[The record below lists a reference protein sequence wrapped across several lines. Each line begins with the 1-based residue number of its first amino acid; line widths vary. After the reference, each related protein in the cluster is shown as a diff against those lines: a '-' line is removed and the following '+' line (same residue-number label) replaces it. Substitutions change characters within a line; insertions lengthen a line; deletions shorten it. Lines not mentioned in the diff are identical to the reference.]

1 MTQVAGGVFMKGL
14 SSLRGMRQTVAFV
27 AISGGNLAL
36 APGAQAAG
44 VSPDTGISLVTAISL
59 AVVSAAVLSVFF
71 HRLKQPAI
79 LAYIAAG
86 LLFQAT
92 LSDALGE
99 SIHVM
104 EEVSHLGLVF
114 LLFIIGIEMDLG
126 GIRQLDKRGAVAV
139 VLQAPLAVVLILFL
153 QWGAAELGF
162 AIPGLGKVSEAWFFY
177 ATVVALSST
186 AVVVKLL
193 SDKFELTTQSGRV
206 SILTLIAQDIWAVI
220 ALTYATMTMA
230 EDAAKAGGGGVMVMV
245 AGGMAVIAFI
255 LTMSKW
261 VLPRLMVWLSRSPD
275 MLSLVAI
282 GWCFLC
288 AAAMARIGF
297 SAEMGALLAGLI
309 VRRMPIHS
317 EILPKVLS
325 LRDFFMALFF
335 VALGASLPPPTTAMI
350 FAALPLVLWVIL
362 ARLLFFT
369 PILMAAGM
377 GTVVSLAA
385 SVNLA
390 QISEFSLLLVPIGAA
405 AGALSDTD
413 VGVISYAMML
423 SVLLSTYGIKFNHDI
438 GLWMNRLPGLRSLSG
453 SSAQGQAA
461 AHDHGA
467 PEVVLLGYHHNAEA
481 LAKLMAEK
489 CQELLP
495 KVLVVDFNL
504 KNHARIRAAGMRVR
518 YGDISNP
525 ETLRHCGIDKAKVV
539 VLTLSSTFLKGT
551 SSQKIINVLR
561 NINPDMRFIG
571 TASTARNLENIMG
584 EGAWACISPEQ
595 EAAPAY
601 LQAIRS
607 ALVARP
613 SARAA

>member
-1 MTQVAGGVFMKGL
+1 MRGLCGLGWTRQAIVFTFIAGV
-14 SSLRGMRQTVAFV
+14 R
-27 AISGGNLAL
+27 LAL

-44 VSPDTGISLVTAISL
+44 GSPDSGIGLVTAISL
-59 AVVSAAVLSVFF
+59 AVVSAALLSVCF
-71 HRLKQPAI
+71 HRFKQPAI

-92 LSDALGE
+92 LSDALGG

-126 GIRQLDKRGAVAV
+126 GIKKLGKQGAVAV
-139 VLQAPLAVVLILFL
+139 VLQTPIAVAVILGL

-162 AIPGLGKVSEAWFFY
+162 AIPGLGQFREAWFFY
-177 ATVVALSST
+177 AVVVALSST

-206 SILTLIAQDIWAVI
+206 SIMTLIAQDIWAVI
-220 ALTYATMTMA
+220 ALTYASMTMA
-230 EDAAKAGGGGVMVMV
+230 DAATEAGGGGVLVMV

-255 LTMSKW
+255 LSMSRW
-261 VLPRLMVWLSRSPD
+261 VLPRLMIWLSRSPD

-288 AAAMARIGF
+288 ASAMAWIGF

-309 VRRMPIHS
+309 IGRMPIHS
-317 EILPKVLS
+317 EILSKVLS

-335 VALGASLPPPTTAMI
+335 VALGASLPAPTTKMI
-350 FAALPLVLWVIL
+350 FAALPLVLYVVL
-362 ARLLFFT
+362 AKLLLYT

-377 GTVVSLAA
+377 GSVVSLATA
-385 SVNLA
+385 INLA

-405 AGALSDTD
+405 AGALNNTD

-423 SVLLSTYGIKFNHDI
+423 SVLLSTYGIKFNHNI
-438 GLWMNRLPGLRSLSG
+438 ALWMNRLPGLQLLSG
-453 SSAQGQAA
+453 GLREGEAA

-467 PEVVLLGYHHNAEA
+467 SEVILLGYHNNAEA
-481 LAKLMAEK
+481 LAKLMAET
-489 CQELLP
+489 CQELLS

-504 KNHARIRAAGMRVR
+504 RNHLRIRAAGMRVV

-525 ETLRHCGIDKAKVV
+525 ETLRHCGIDNAKVV
-539 VLTLSSTFLKGT
+539 VLTLSNTFLKGT
-551 SSQKIINVLR
+551 SSQELIDVLR
-561 NINPDMRFIG
+561 SINPDIRFIG
-571 TASTARNLENIMG
+571 TASTIQNVEKLMEK
-584 EGAWACISPEQ
+584 GACACICPEQ

-601 LQAIRS
+601 LKAIQS
-607 ALVARP
+607 AL
-613 SARAA
+613 

>member
-1 MTQVAGGVFMKGL
+1 MNGWAG
-14 SSLRGMRQTVAFV
+14 LRRIRQ
-27 AISGGNLAL
+27 AIALVLIAGGNLAL
-36 APGAQAAG
+36 APIAQAAG
-44 VSPDTGISLVTAISL
+44 GSPEGGISLVTAISL
-59 AVVSAAVLSVFF
+59 AVVSAALLSVFF

-126 GIRQLDKRGAVAV
+126 GIKQLGKGGAVAV
-139 VLQAPLAVVLILFL
+139 VLQAPIAAFLILGL

-162 AIPGLGKVSEAWFFY
+162 TIPGLGQTRGAWFFY
-177 ATVVALSST
+177 AVVVALSST

-193 SDKFELTTQSGRV
+193 SDKFELTTQSGQA
-206 SILTLIAQDIWAVI
+206 SIMTLIAQDIWAVI
-220 ALTYATMTMA
+220 ALTYASMTMA
-230 EDAAKAGGGGVMVMV
+230 DAATKAGGGGVLVMV
-245 AGGMAVIAFI
+245 VGGMAVIAFI
-255 LTMSKW
+255 LSMSKW
-261 VLPRLMVWLSRSPD
+261 VLPPLMVWLSRSPD

-288 AAAMARIGF
+288 AAAIARIGF
-297 SAEMGALLAGLI
+297 SAEMGALLAGLTI
-309 VRRMPIHS
+309 GRMPIHS
-317 EILPKVLS
+317 EVLAKVLS

-335 VALGASLPPPTTAMI
+335 VALGASLPAPTADMI
-350 FAALPLVLWVIL
+350 SAALPLVLYVVL

-369 PILMAAGM
+369 PLLMATGM

-385 SVNLA
+385 SINLA

-405 AGALSDTD
+405 AGVLGKTD
-413 VGVISYAMML
+413 VGVIFYAMML
-423 SVLLSTYGIKFNHDI
+423 SVLLSTYGIKFNHNI
-438 GLWMNRLPGLRSLSG
+438 ALWMNRLPGLKWLSAG
-453 SSAQGQAA
+453 SPQDGAA
-461 AHDHGA
+461 AHDHDA

-481 LAKLMAEK
+481 LAKLMAEN
-489 CQELLP
+489 CRELMSR
-495 KVLVVDFNL
+495 VLVVDFNL
-504 KNHARIRAAGMRVR
+504 ENHARIRAAGMRVV

-525 ETLRHCGIDKAKVV
+525 ETLRHCGLEKAKVV

-551 SSQKIINVLR
+551 SSQNILDVVR
-561 NINPDMRFIG
+561 TINPDVCFIG
-571 TASTARNLENIMG
+571 TASTVRDLENLMG
-584 EGAWACISPEQ
+584 KGAWACIRPEQ

-601 LQAIRS
+601 LQTIQN
-607 ALVARP
+607 ALMARP
-613 SARAA
+613 NARAA

>member
-1 MTQVAGGVFMKGL
+1 MNGSAGSRGIRQAIVFIL
-14 SSLRGMRQTVAFV
+14 V
-27 AISGGNLAL
+27 IGGNLAL
-36 APGAQAAG
+36 APIAHSSGG
-44 VSPDTGISLVTAISL
+44 SPESGISLVTAISL
-59 AVVSAAVLSVFF
+59 AVVSAALLSVFF

-92 LSDALGE
+92 LSDAIGQ

-126 GIRQLDKRGAVAV
+126 GIKQLGKRGAIAV
-139 VLQAPLAVVLILFL
+139 VLQAPIAGVLILVL

-162 AIPGLGKVSEAWFFY
+162 AIPGLGQARGAWFFY
-177 ATVVALSST
+177 AVVVSLSST

-206 SILTLIAQDIWAVI
+206 SIMTLIAQDIWAVI
-220 ALTYATMTMA
+220 ALTYASMA
-230 EDAAKAGGGGVMVMV
+230 MADVATKGGGGGVLMMV
-245 AGGMAVIAFI
+245 AGGIAVIAFI
-255 LTMSKW
+255 VFMSKW

-297 SAEMGALLAGLI
+297 SAEMGALMAGLTI
-309 VRRMPIHS
+309 GRMPIHS
-317 EILPKVLS
+317 EILAKVLS

-335 VALGASLPPPTTAMI
+335 VALGASLPAPTADMI
-350 FAALPLVLWVIL
+350 LAALPLVLWVVL
-362 ARLLFFT
+362 ARLLFYT
-369 PILMAAGM
+369 PVLLGAGM

-385 SVNLA
+385 SINLA
-390 QISEFSLLLVPIGAA
+390 QISEFSLLLIPIGVV
-405 AGALSDTD
+405 AGVLSNTD

-423 SVLLSTYGIKFNHDI
+423 SVLLSTYGIKFNHNI
-438 GLWMNRLPGLRSLSG
+438 ALWMNGLPGMKLLSAG
-453 SSAQGQAA
+453 SPQGRAT

-481 LAKLMAEK
+481 LAKLMAEN
-489 CQELLP
+489 CQELLSR
-495 KVLVVDFNL
+495 VLVVDFNL

-525 ETLRHCGIDKAKVV
+525 ETLRHCGLDKAKVV

-551 SSQKIINVLR
+551 SGQKILNVVLS
-561 NINPDMRFIG
+561 INPDIRFIG
-571 TASTARNLENIMG
+571 TASTARHVDDLIG
-584 EGAWACISPEQ
+584 KGACGCISPEQ

-601 LQAIRS
+601 LQAIQS
-607 ALVARP
+607 ALMAKP
-613 SARAA
+613 SVRAA